1 MMIRKPV
8 KSTGSDGKAL
18 FLFSTDGD
26 AAAQP
31 PRPAI
36 RASRQ
41 AETRTNADPR
51 ESDKEFSLDEA
62 GRLHGPFMRR
72 YKSGLPKEECTY
84 EHGVLQGPLTCW
96 YEDGKRSRE
105 AYYEKGLLKGKS
117 RTWFP
122 SGLPASEEDWDGG
135 MYPRQRVEYYERYS
149 GDGAFSGGGIKSLVW
164 TIGEHVRRTIE
175 WAQDGQVIADKV
187 EDLSRAEADEDEKW
201 GPLLRLQSP
210 DRLKVLAD
218 IVNKNFPED
227 KIIVI

>member
-41 AETRTNADPR
+41 AETRTNAAAATTR
-51 ESDKEFSLDEA
+51 EGGKEFSLDEA
-62 GRLHGPFMRR
+62 GRLDGLFRR
-72 YKSGLPKEECTY
+72 WYKSGLLKEECTY
-84 EHGVLQGPLTCW
+84 EHGVLQGQLTRW
-96 YEDGKRSRE
+96 YEDGKMSRQSN
-105 AYYEKGLLKGKS
+105 YEKGLLKGKS

-164 TIGEHVRRTIE
+164 TIDEHVRRTIE
-175 WAQDGQVIADKV
+175 WAQDGQVVSDSVK
-187 EDLSRAEADEDEKW
+187 DLSRAEADEEEKW
-201 GPLLRLQSP
+201 GPLLQLAA
-210 DRLKVLAD
+210 LAD
-218 IVNKNFPED
+218 KPED
-227 KIIVI
+227 KTTLI

>member
-1 MMIRKPV
+1 MVQGITKTIGP
-8 KSTGSDGKAL
+8 DGRTLAV
-18 FLFSTDGD
+18 FGGATP
-26 AAAQP
+26 QP
-31 PRPAI
+31 PQPPGTRE
-36 RASRQ
+36 SRQ
-41 AETRTNADPR
+41 ENTRTNADPR
-51 ESDKEFSLDEA
+51 ERDKEFSLDEA
-62 GRLHGPFMRR
+62 GRLHGLFRR
-72 YKSGLPKEECTY
+72 WYESGLLKEECTY
-84 EHGVLQGPLTCW
+84 EHGVLQGQLTCW
-96 YEDGKRSRE
+96 YENGKMSRE

-175 WAQDGQVIADKV
+175 WAQDGQVITDNVK
-187 EDLSRAEADEDEKW
+187 DLSRADADEEEKW

-210 DRLKVLAD
+210 DRLAALAD
-218 IVNKNFPED
+218 IVGKNFPED